1 MTIPFAGTASGEPVP
16 RTGDPAPARTGGR
29 PDRPRRRA
37 RLAWRIAIV
46 TVGVVVLAGVIAAL
60 LGLRLVRTAAQGQA
74 HATLARQADLV
85 AAGIDRAAAN
95 NPNGNGAAIGAALLR
110 SQDVPSARISPKG
123 VVTGDKQAVR
133 AVTAQ
138 DIADLQAG
146 KSVSTRI
153 TVDGRTILVEGRPLS
168 NGGGIVLTRAVTDAV
183 GPALALLNRQ
193 LVALAVGIAAA
204 AIAGVLLARWVA
216 APLRRVA
223 DGARDNCQPATATSG
238 SRSRVR
244 RRWPRS
250 PTR

>member
-1 MTIPFAGTASGEPVP
+1 M
-16 RTGDPAPARTGGR
+16 
-29 PDRPRRRA
+29 
-37 RLAWRIAIV
+37 
-46 TVGVVVLAGVIAAL
+46 LAGLIAAL
-60 LGLRLVRTAAQGQA
+60 LGLGLVRTGARNQA

-95 NPNGNGAAIGAALLR
+95 NSERQRRGDRRRRAPVSGRAHRPGA
-110 SQDVPSARISPKG
+110 PKG
-123 VVTGDKQAVR
+123 DVTGDKQAVR

-146 KSVSTRI
+146 KSVSTKI
-153 TVDGRTILVEGRPLS
+153 TVDDRTILVEGRPLS

-193 LVALAVGIAAA
+193 LVALAIGIVAA

-223 DGARDNCQPATATSG
+223 DGARRLSAGAATSE
-238 SRSRVR
+238 SRSRAR